1 MLRLRP
7 RCNTDVIIIIFL
19 IICICFWIYNSDG
32 KNCKDGQ
39 DTQDAEDAKDAEIAE
54 WLKKL
59 AEGVNISQNDSRL
72 VEHVASIIE
81 HPVKESNL

>member
-1 MLRLRP
+1 MLRLRS
-7 RCNTDVIIIIFL
+7 RCNTHVIIIILL
-19 IICICFWIYNSDG
+19 IISVCVWIYNSDG
-32 KNCKDGQ
+32 KNVE
-39 DTQDAEDAKDAEIAE
+39 DTEDAKDAKDAE

-72 VEHVASIIE
+72 VKHVASIIE